1 MPFINLKTNLENLES
16 KREELLEL
24 VVSSTKDILRK
35 DERVTSVF
43 IEKISDEWFIDKKSV
58 LTFFLDIKI
67 TKGTNTKEDKQA
79 YIKSIFEGMK
89 KIEPNINSASYVI
102 VSEVESDSWG
112 YNGITQE
119 QRYKKD

>member
-35 DERVTSVF
+35 DESVTSVL
-43 IEKISDEWFIDKKSV
+43 IEKISDEWFIDKKSA

-67 TKGTNTKEDKQA
+67 TKGTNTKEEKQA
-79 YIKSIFEGMK
+79 YIKSIFERMK

-112 YNGITQE
+112 YDGITKE